1 MPSVTGR
8 RALSSEETVFGFVHV
23 SEVLPANRFLGDNA
37 VAPRLCRR
45 NLVRDTLF
53 DPFFLVRT
61 GCVVVVRARALG
73 KLLGSSVVD
82 PQCT

>member
-45 NLVRDTLF
+45 NLVRDTLLTL
-53 DPFFLVRT
+53 FFSCARGVWADHHR
-61 GCVVVVRARALG
+61 GRA
-73 KLLGSSVVD
+73 LGSSVVV